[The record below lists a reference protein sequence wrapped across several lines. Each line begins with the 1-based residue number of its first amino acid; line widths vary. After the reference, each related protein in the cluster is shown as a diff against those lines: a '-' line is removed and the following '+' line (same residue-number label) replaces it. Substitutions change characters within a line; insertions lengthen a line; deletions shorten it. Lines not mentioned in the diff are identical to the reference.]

1 MMEGQRRSRSSSRP
15 SESFYRVSHRF
26 RRGLV
31 CRRLPDL
38 VAAGRLGSVLSA
50 HCDLER
56 NQEHV
61 VDIGN
66 GAVVGA
72 EQQDGRMVRLWPG
85 REHPII
91 AAQVLGADVLQ
102 VSTGEAVASRRA
114 T

>member
-1 MMEGQRRSRSSSRP
+1 M
-15 SESFYRVSHRF
+15 
-26 RRGLV
+26 
-31 CRRLPDL
+31 
-38 VAAGRLGSVLSA
+38 
-50 HCDLER
+50 
-56 NQEHV
+56 
-61 VDIGN
+61 
-66 GAVVGA
+66 GA